1 MNCMSELLRAN
12 EILNYL
18 PHRAP
23 FMLVDRVLEYEAGKR
38 LVAIK
43 SVTFNE
49 PFFAGHFPGNPVT
62 PGVCMM
68 QIVKE
73 LTEEFTGLKLFLK
86 TASNVKF
93 MAIINPFE
101 TPDLK
106 LQLDINQTE
115 EEIKVKNTTYFGET
129 IALKMSVNYQKLTS

>member
-1 MNCMSELLRAN
+1 MQTILTDFYTLESFEKGDHGSFTAN
-12 EILNYL
+12 IHLNKD
-18 PHRAP
+18 HDI
-23 FMLVDRVLEYEAGKR
+23 FK
-38 LVAIK
+38 
-43 SVTFNE
+43 
-49 PFFAGHFPGNPVT
+49 GHFPGNPVT

-73 LTEEFTGLKLFLK
+73 LTEEFTSSKLFLK

-106 LQLDINQTE
+106 LQLDITE
-115 EEIKVKNTTYFGET
+115 NEEDVKVKNITSFGET
-129 IALKMSVNYQKLTS
+129 IALKMSVSYKK

>member
-1 MNCMSELLRAN
+1 MQT
-12 EILNYL
+12 ILTDFYTL
-18 PHRAP
+18 QS
-23 FMLVDRVLEYEAGKR
+23 YEKTENGSFTAQISLNKDHD
-38 LVAIK
+38 IFK
-43 SVTFNE
+43 
-49 PFFAGHFPGNPVT
+49 GHFPGNPVT

-73 LTEEFTGLKLFLK
+73 LTEEFTGSSLFLK

-106 LQLDINQTE
+106 IQLDITE
-115 EEIKVKNTTYFGET
+115 NEGDVKVKNTTSFGET
-129 IALKMSVNYQKLTS
+129 IALKMSINYQKLTK

>member
-1 MNCMSELLRAN
+1 MQT
-12 EILNYL
+12 ILTDFYTL
-18 PHRAP
+18 QS
-23 FMLVDRVLEYEAGKR
+23 YEKTESGSFTAQISLNKDHD
-38 LVAIK
+38 IFK
-43 SVTFNE
+43 
-49 PFFAGHFPGNPVT
+49 GHFPGNPVT

-73 LTEEFTGLKLFLK
+73 LTEEFTESSLFLK

-106 LQLDINQTE
+106 IQLDITE
-115 EEIKVKNTTYFGET
+115 NEGDVKVKNTTSFGET
-129 IALKMSVNYQKLTS
+129 IALKMSVNYQKLT

>member
-1 MNCMSELLRAN
+1 MQSILTDFYTLESYEKSENGSFIAD
-12 EILNYL
+12 ISLNKD
-18 PHRAP
+18 HDI
-23 FMLVDRVLEYEAGKR
+23 FK
-38 LVAIK
+38 
-43 SVTFNE
+43 
-49 PFFAGHFPGNPVT
+49 GHFPGNPVT

-73 LTEEFTGLKLFLK
+73 LTEEFVGSKLFLK

-106 LQLDINQTE
+106 LQLDIAVNGE
-115 EEIKVKNTTYFGET
+115 DVKVKNITSFGET
-129 IALKMSVNYQKLTS
+129 IALKMSVSYKKIPS